1 MKESAQSRKNRR
13 IVTAVS
19 LLLVC
24 TALFLLSFFV
34 LFPMVRDFQDPE
46 YFRSLIAD
54 KGFLGKVTMVALFM
68 LQIFFAFLPGE
79 VFEVGAGYA
88 FGGLEGTL
96 LCIIGT
102 TLSSTVIFLLV
113 KRFGI
118 RLVTLFFEKHHIDR
132 WSFMKNSK
140 KRNLLTFLL
149 FLIPGTPKDLLTYF
163 IGLTPMKLH
172 TFLLLTVPARLPSL
186 LSSTLTGGML
196 GSEKY
201 ALAVLLY
208 GITAVLSLVCII
220 RYRKESKRQK
230 LEEQNEETTTAK
242 SEEKSEE
249 NCKENRDNE
258 SQTTEDT
265 PA

>member
-1 MKESAQSRKNRR
+1 VRHFGSR
-13 IVTAVS
+13 
-19 LLLVC
+19 LV
-24 TALFLLSFFV
+24 
-34 LFPMVRDFQDPE
+34 
-46 YFRSLIAD
+46 
-54 KGFLGKVTMVALFM
+54 
-68 LQIFFAFLPGE
+68 
-79 VFEVGAGYA
+79 YA
-88 FGGLEGTL
+88 FYP
-96 LCIIGT
+96 
-102 TLSSTVIFLLV
+102 
-113 KRFGI
+113 K
-118 RLVTLFFEKHHIDR
+118 EKIDSLPILR
-132 WSFMKNSK
+132 EPK
-140 KRNLLTFLL
+140 KRNTLTLIL
-149 FLIPGTPKDLLTYF
+149 FAIPGTPKDLLTYF

-230 LEEQNEETTTAK
+230 LEEQNEETIT
-242 SEEKSEE
+242 EKSEE